1 MRKLLLATAGLLL
14 LAAPALA
21 DESCV
26 TKDEVAAALAKQDPK
41 ISLSTSH
48 PSASI
53 LHKVQNV
60 FGPAPHAA
68 NDKVAAL
75 ILYDGQ
81 PAGVVFFDEKGCAA
95 DSILPGIG
103 LMEQVLAQP

>member
-14 LAAPALA
+14 LATPAMA

-26 TKDEVAAALAKQDPK
+26 TRNEVAASLAKQDPK
-41 ISLSTSH
+41 ISLSV
-48 PSASI
+48 SI
-53 LHKVQNV
+53 PAAETLRRIQNV
-60 FGPAPHAA
+60 FGPAPTAA
-68 NDKVAAL
+68 HDKTAAL
-75 ILYDGQ
+75 VLYDGQ

-103 LMEQVLAQP
+103 LMGQVLAQP